1 LKPRDALALAACLLS
16 GSCFLACPPAGPSS
30 GEETRAFQIA
40 NNSMAPTLVPGDH
53 VFAHSLR
60 QLPRHGEVVI
70 YVTPD
75 GPRVKRVVGVP
86 SDTIA
91 MRGGVLSVNGVAVN
105 EPYAVPQDVA
115 REEFGWQRRFLL
127 PGVDPLAYRPTLNSW
142 GPLVVP
148 AGRYFV
154 LGDNRGDSADSRY
167 IGFLDLAGIVQVP
180 TMIYFSRDPE
190 TGSVRWD
197 RIGRHLSQPP

>member
-1 LKPRDALALAACLLS
+1 
-16 GSCFLACPPAGPSS
+16 
-30 GEETRAFQIA
+30 
-40 NNSMAPTLVPGDH
+40 MAPTLVPGDH